1 MRFKSKFFVFSFVAL
16 FASFLFSQGLNS
28 KPIISDVVIKQIG
41 DVSVDEGT
49 ATEMI
54 FLQKGMEFDALK
66 VAVDVKTLL
75 ESQRYT
81 TVNSLC
87 EFVANDK
94 VTLVYEIQGRYR
106 LMSAP
111 VFNGLDHLSSKQ
123 AINASGLDKG
133 SYIDQHIVDAAAIK
147 IRKEYNSDGF
157 RECKVIGK
165 IVRLSDNAEYVEV
178 HFDVI
183 EGGKTKVARIEFDG
197 NTVISSGNLRRYS
210 GQRSIW
216 NPVGWFNT
224 KRVSDFD
231 LELLR
236 SDALKQYHEIGYL
249 DAKISEPH
257 KTQTNNV
264 VYVSFDIYEGKQY
277 IVGNVE
283 FDGVTIFDPSMMATQ
298 IPLQEGAVA
307 SSTIIDDARKFV
319 QDSYSALGYI
329 DTKVEIV
336 ELPNLTTEQPTM
348 DFLVSVAESEKTM
361 LEDVVI
367 RGNTRTKDKVIR
379 RELLLAPGDVFSG
392 VNLDR
397 SITRLQNLGYFAD
410 VSYTDVE
417 TDEPNV
423 RDLIIEVEER
433 GTGSVMVGCGYSS
446 VDHLIGFFE
455 ISESNFDLFNWGNF
469 RGAGQKARLN
479 ISASSDNTDVEASFT
494 EPWLFDKR
502 LALNL
507 EGYYRTREYSEY
519 DQTRAGGSIGISKHV
534 PWVGRVG
541 LFYNLEQVSLDDFL
555 EGDYYFAD
563 YPDKMF
569 KYSDEDDKYLLGSL
583 KLTWTYDTRNNPM
596 IPTSGTRAVAFGKLY
611 NSAFGSDYDM
621 YELDFNFRNY
631 QSLPWGHVLS
641 FYAHAKVIDSF
652 GDDEVIPIGNRY
664 FLGGGRETRGYK
676 YRDIGPKL
684 LPAETDS
691 KKRHRPYGGQTFLS
705 ASVEYTIPLTSMLRF
720 ATFYDIGN
728 VWEDP
733 YDFDFSEYAH
743 SVGVGLRIDVPGFP
757 VRLDFAHS
765 LGEDDDYT
773 RTDTFVFW
781 MGFDN

>member
-1 MRFKSKFFVFSFVAL
+1 MCFKIKFIVTILVSL
-16 FASFLFSQGLNS
+16 IASFLVAQGISS
-28 KPIISDVVIKQIG
+28 KPIISEVKIRQIG
-41 DVSVDEGT
+41 EVPVDEGT
-49 ATEMI
+49 AKEMI
-54 FLQKGMEFDALK
+54 FLQKGMEFDAVK
-66 VAVDVKTLL
+66 SAVDVKTLL
-75 ESQRYT
+75 ASERYS
-81 TVNSLC
+81 TVNSVC
-87 EFVANDK
+87 EFIGENEVS
-94 VTLVYEIQGRYR
+94 LVYEIQGRYR
-106 LMSAP
+106 LMSTP
-111 VFNGLDHLSSKQ
+111 VFNGINHLTSRQ
-123 AINASGLDKG
+123 AIRSSGIEKG
-133 SYIDQHIVDAAAIK
+133 SYIDEHIVEAASLRVK
-147 IRKEYNSDGF
+147 KEYYSDGF
-157 RECKVIGK
+157 RDCK
-165 IVRLSDNAEYVEV
+165 IVGSIVKLPENDEYVEV
-178 HFDVI
+178 LFDVV
-183 EGGKTKVARIEFDG
+183 EGEKTRVARIEFNG
-197 NTVISSGNLRRYS
+197 NKVIGSGDLRRYS

-216 NPVGWFNT
+216 NPIGWFST

-236 SDALKQYHEIGYL
+236 SDVLKQYHEVGYL
-249 DAKISEPH
+249 DAKISTPN
-257 KTQTNNV
+257 KVQTNNLV
-264 VYVSFDIYEGKQY
+264 QISFDIEEGCQY
-277 IVGNVE
+277 RVGDIDFEGMNL
-283 FDGVTIFDPSMMATQ
+283 FQKSTILTQ
-298 IPLQEGAVA
+298 LPLTKGDVA
-307 SSTIIDDARKFV
+307 SSINIDAAEKFIL
-319 QDSYSALGYI
+319 DSYSNLGYI
-329 DTKVEIV
+329 DSKVDVTIIPQLSSKQPIV
-336 ELPNLTTEQPTM
+336 
-348 DFLVSVAESEKTM
+348 DFMFSISEGEKTKI
-361 LEDVVI
+361 ENIII

-379 RELLLAPGDVFSG
+379 RELLLEPGDVYSG
-392 VNLDR
+392 VLLDR
-397 SITRLQNLGYFAD
+397 SIRRLQNLGYFAD
-410 VSYTDVE
+410 VSHTDVE
-417 TDEPNV
+417 TDELNV

-455 ISESNFDLFNWGNF
+455 ISESNFDLFNWGKF

-479 ISASSDNTDVEASFT
+479 VSASSDNTDVEASFT
-494 EPWLFDKR
+494 EPWLFDRR

-519 DQTRAGGSIGISKHV
+519 DQRRFGGSVGLSKHI
-534 PWVGRVG
+534 PWIGRVG
-541 LFYNLEQVSLDDFL
+541 LSYNMEQVKLDDFIDG
-555 EGDYYFAD
+555 EYYFAD
-563 YPDKMF
+563 HPEKTF
-569 KYSDEDDKYLLGSL
+569 KYSDEDDNYLLGSL

-596 IPTSGTRAVAFGKLY
+596 IPTKGTRAVAFSKLY

-641 FYAHAKVIDSF
+641 LYAHAKVIDSF
-652 GDDEVIPIGNRY
+652 DDDEVIPIGNRY

-728 VWEDP
+728 VWEDA

>member
-1 MRFKSKFFVFSFVAL
+1 MSLKSKFIATFFVSL
-16 FASFLFSQGLNS
+16 LASFLVAQSIAN
-28 KPIISDVVIKQIG
+28 KPIISEVKIRQIG
-41 DVSVDEGT
+41 EVPVDEGT
-49 ATEMI
+49 AKEMI

-66 VAVDVKTLL
+66 SAVDVKTLMNT
-75 ESQRYT
+75 ERYSK
-81 TVNSLC
+81 VNSLC
-87 EFVANDK
+87 EFVASDK
-94 VTLVYEIQGRYR
+94 VTLIYEIEGRYR
-106 LMSAP
+106 LMASP
-111 VFNGLDHLSSKQ
+111 VFNGINHLSSKQ
-123 AINASGLDKG
+123 AIRAAGIEKG
-133 SYIDQHIVDAAAIK
+133 SYVDQHLVNAAAIK
-147 IRKEYNSDGF
+147 VRKEYLADGF
-157 RECKVIGK
+157 RDCTVEGK
-165 IVRLSDNAEYVEV
+165 IVKIADAPEYVEV
-178 HFDVI
+178 HFDVV
-183 EGGKTKVARIEFDG
+183 EGGKTKVARIEFEG
-197 NTVISSGNLRRYS
+197 NTVIGGGDLRRFS
-210 GQRSIW
+210 GQRSFW
-216 NPVGWFNT
+216 NPMGWFSK

-236 SDALKQYHEIGYL
+236 SDAIKQYRELGYL
-249 DAKISEPH
+249 DAKISKPN
-257 KTQTNNV
+257 KAQTNNV
-264 VYVSFDIYEGKQY
+264 VYISFDIDEGNRY
-277 IVGNVE
+277 TVGDITFE
-283 FDGVTIFDPSMMATQ
+283 GMKLFQPSQMVMQ
-298 IPLQEGAVA
+298 LPLQKGEVA
-307 SSTIIDDARKFV
+307 SSTVINAAKKFV
-319 QDSYSALGYI
+319 EDSYSALGYI
-329 DTKVEIV
+329 DTSVEII
-336 ELPNLTTEQPTM
+336 EIPSANTGASTM
-348 DFLVSVAESEKTM
+348 DFLISVKESEKTV
-361 LEDVVI
+361 LEDIVI
-367 RGNTRTKDKVIR
+367 RGNTRTKDKVLR
-379 RELLLAPGDVFSG
+379 RELLLAPGDVYSG

-397 SITRLQNLGYFAD
+397 SIKRLQNLGYFAD

-417 TDEPNV
+417 TGEPNV

-494 EPWLFDKR
+494 EPWLFDRR

-519 DQTRAGGSIGISKHV
+519 DQTRAGGSIGVSKHI

-541 LFYNLEQVSLDDFL
+541 LFYNLERVTLENVL
-555 EGDYYFAD
+555 EGEYYFAD
-563 YPDKMF
+563 HPEDTF
-569 KYSDEDDKYLLGSL
+569 RYSDEDDKYLLGSL
-583 KLTWTYDTRNNPM
+583 KLSWTFDTRNNPM
-596 IPTSGTRAVAFGKLY
+596 IPTSGTRAVAYGKLY
-611 NSAFGSDYDM
+611 NSALGSDYDM

-631 QSLPWGHVLS
+631 QTLPWGHVLS
-641 FYAHAKVIDSF
+641 LYAHAKVIDSF
-652 GDDEVIPIGNRY
+652 DDETIPIGNRY

-684 LPAETDS
+684 LPKDENS
-691 KKRHRPYGGQTFLS
+691 IKRHRPYGGQTFLS

-743 SVGVGLRIDVPGFP
+743 SVGCGLRIDVPGFP

-773 RTDTFVFW
+773 RTDSFVFW